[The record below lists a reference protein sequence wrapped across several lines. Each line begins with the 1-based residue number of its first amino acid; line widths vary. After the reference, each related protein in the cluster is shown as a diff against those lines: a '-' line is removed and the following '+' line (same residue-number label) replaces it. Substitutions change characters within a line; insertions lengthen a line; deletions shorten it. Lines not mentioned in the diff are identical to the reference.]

1 MFTYIS
7 ATRIF
12 RGAQQNISKRIMIN
26 EPQEP
31 KHNFHLVCFSFVCS
45 IKWDDL
51 FVESDSKKRRFL
63 GRDAVILLRPV
74 HSVASL
80 LLL

>member
-1 MFTYIS
+1 MFTYIC

-12 RGAQQNISKRIMIN
+12 RAAQQNILKRVMIN

-31 KHNFHLVCFSFVCS
+31 KHNFRLVCLSFVCS

-51 FVESDSKKRRFL
+51 FVESDSEK
-63 GRDAVILLRPV
+63 GENAVILMRPV
-74 HSVASL
+74 
-80 LLL
+80 

>member
-12 RGAQQNISKRIMIN
+12 RAAQQNISKRIMIN

-31 KHNFHLVCFSFVCS
+31 KHNFHLVCLSFVCS

-51 FVESDSKKRRFL
+51 FVESDSENRRFW
-63 GRDAVILLRPV
+63 GERECGDFDETSAVCC
-74 HSVASL
+74 
-80 LLL
+80 